1 MYHVQRLQSFLMAN
15 DHVIFVPEGKCNID
29 IIMPITDPKEK
40 TRQGGCSLNLC
51 YSISHK

>member
-29 IIMPITDPKEK
+29 IIMPITDPCKK
-40 TRQGGCSLNLC
+40 AINVDTHKRNLLMAC
-51 YSISHK
+51 